1 MKSLQKIPS
10 SLHELQAAYD
20 RLYQGWMG
28 EHRNIGQTE
37 RIFGLL
43 DIQPGKRLVDIACG
57 LGYLADMAAELG
69 LDAVGID
76 VSKIALEKAKQ
87 ECEHIGMLLLGD
99 AERLPWPDHTFDY
112 AVNLGSLEHFID
124 PAAAVRE
131 MQRILKPDGRAALLL
146 PNSHHIRAIYSVYKY
161 GEVFPDLQDFERFA
175 TRVEWERL
183 LAENGLRVLSVH
195 KYDTGMAR
203 VYKKGNAVFWYL
215 YNIFFRLFGRWIPL
229 NLTYTFIFICE
240 PGSWADD
247 KPARV

>member
-1 MKSLQKIPS
+1 MQQLQQKTPQSLQD
-10 SLHELQAAYD
+10 LQISYD
-20 RLYQGWMG
+20 KLYQGWMG
-28 EHRNIGQTE
+28 AHKNIGQAE
-37 RIFGLL
+37 RLFDLL
-43 DIQPGKRLVDIACG
+43 DIQPGKRLIDIACG
-57 LGYLADMAAELG
+57 LGYLADMAAERG

-76 VSKIALEKAKQ
+76 VSNIALKKAKQ
-87 ECEHIGMLLLGD
+87 ECKHAKMLLLGD

-131 MQRILKPDGRAALLL
+131 MRRILKPGGRAALLL

-161 GEVFPDLQDFERFA
+161 GEMFPDLQDFERFA

-183 LAENGLRVLSVH
+183 LAENGLPARSVH

-203 VYKKGNAVFWYL
+203 VYKKGNEFFWYL
-215 YNIFFRLFGRWIPL
+215 YNISFRLFGRWIPL

-240 PGSWADD
+240 PGS
-247 KPARV
+247 